1 MAGLPRVTRAGVRN
15 AEIEQRSKDIKTA
28 DEEQRGLGARVDQRQ
43 LQIEH
48 GLHDPGQNQPAAE
61 RGARMIEPTVV
72 PSIQPFAITS
82 FSGGNSS
89 VRMPYLAGEYAAA
102 SNPTIPHAR
111 SGCMPASDVK
121 QPMNLIVFVISIT
134 RLLGIASARAPTKAA
149 SATWKKTKNS
159 LSSGV
164 IQAGAA

>member
-48 GLHDPGQNQPAAE
+48 GLHDPGRISQPPSAVP
-61 RGARMIEPTVV
+61 RMIEPTVV

-102 SNPTIPHAR
+102 PKPTIP
-111 SGCMPASDVK
+111 
-121 QPMNLIVFVISIT
+121 
-134 RLLGIASARAPTKAA
+134 
-149 SATWKKTKNS
+149 
-159 LSSGV
+159 
-164 IQAGAA
+164 

>member
-61 RGARMIEPTVV
+61 RRAENDRANGGPLN
-72 PSIQPFAITS
+72 QPIRITR

-102 SNPTIPHAR
+102 PKPTIPKGR
-111 SGCMPASDVK
+111 SGCMPASNVK

-134 RLLGIASARAPTKAA
+134 RLLGIASARAP
-149 SATWKKTKNS
+149 
-159 LSSGV
+159 
-164 IQAGAA
+164 

>member
-28 DEEQRGLGARVDQRQ
+28 DEEQRGLGARVDQGSCRSSTDCTTRGR
-43 LQIEH
+43 IS
-48 GLHDPGQNQPAAE
+48 QPPSAVP
-61 RGARMIEPTVV
+61 RMIEPTVV

-102 SNPTIPHAR
+102 PKPTIP
-111 SGCMPASDVK
+111 
-121 QPMNLIVFVISIT
+121 
-134 RLLGIASARAPTKAA
+134 
-149 SATWKKTKNS
+149 
-159 LSSGV
+159 
-164 IQAGAA
+164 